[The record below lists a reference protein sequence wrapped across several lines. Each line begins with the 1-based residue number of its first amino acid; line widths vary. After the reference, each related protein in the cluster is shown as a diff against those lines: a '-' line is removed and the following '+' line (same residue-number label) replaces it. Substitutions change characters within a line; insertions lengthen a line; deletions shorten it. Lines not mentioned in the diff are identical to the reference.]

1 MIFFT
6 RPSDGRPGT
15 KHHHDRESIEY
26 SMPENLSYEKK
37 ILRAHGGCLG
47 TGSRRRTRQA
57 AISSGEAQTAF
68 DPEISE
74 WGNPAG
80 VMPCYP
86 RLNEIGREEATRGT
100 ETSKYPEEEKST
112 EIAGVAASET
122 APAQTHARAS
132 LRALLHEGLWDRAF
146 HGPQTM
152 DAVTNPRGSGT
163 AWEGR
168 RNRVRAPYAD
178 PRRLRRRHP
187 STAGHVKPGGKQ
199 GGPPSKAEH
208 SPVTDSEPVP

>member
-100 ETSKYPEEEKST
+100 ETSKYPEEEKENLS
-112 EIAGVAASET
+112 ISKVAASEMER
-122 APAQTHARAS
+122 AQTVMRAS
-132 LRALLHEGLWDRAF
+132 
-146 HGPQTM
+146 
-152 DAVTNPRGSGT
+152 RGSDCVV
-163 AWEGR
+163 AD
-168 RNRVRAPYAD
+168 VR
-178 PRRLRRRHP
+178 
-187 STAGHVKPGGKQ
+187 
-199 GGPPSKAEH
+199 
-208 SPVTDSEPVP
+208 